1 MKTVCRLLALTAV
14 AMSATILPVV
24 AAPAKVAPKAKSAA
38 EKMPAKA
45 VCPVCAVKTGKKVME
60 PVKAS
65 LKYKGKMYYFC
76 DLNEKAEF
84 ISNPA
89 KYAAAVK

>member
-1 MKTVCRLLALTAV
+1 MTVFRLAALALV
-14 AMSATILPVV
+14 ALHVTILPVV
-24 AAPAKVAPKAKSAA
+24 AAPAKAAPKAKTAA

-45 VCPVCAVKTGKKVME
+45 VCPVCAAKTGKKALE

-76 DLNEKAEF
+76 DINEKAEF
-84 ISNPA
+84 ISNPS
-89 KYAAAVK
+89 KYAKAVK